1 MPLFMLNAT
10 IELFFVFLFA
20 LSMLFLLRKIARHER
35 IALVDKPNE
44 RKHHVGSIPLV
55 GGLSICLSIIYF
67 ISSNPT
73 LLPHSHLYAIS
84 ILVLVAVGVADD
96 KFDISVRLR
105 MGVQAG
111 LAMVMMHLAG
121 IKLVVLGNL
130 LALGNIM
137 LPSYI
142 DQVVTILAV
151 IGAINAFNMV
161 DGIDGLLGGLAS
173 VTFAAIGM
181 LFFLSG
187 HYGLAYLCCAFI
199 VVMLPYIL
207 FNLGFFGRT
216 RKVFMGD
223 AGSMLIGFTVIW
235 ILIDASQSTDQIQSL
250 RPVTALWLIALP
262 LFDMV
267 AIMMRRMRRG
277 DSPFKPDREHLHHIC
292 QRIGL
297 NSYQTLFAICGLAAL
312 FAVVGI
318 TGEIMMIPEY
328 IMFCGF
334 LICFALYTTLIFHIW
349 KVVSKIRSL
358 LSHNEKPCD
367 QGDLASKPETINLP

>member
-1 MPLFMLNAT
+1 MEFIPLPMLNAI
-10 IELFFVFLFA
+10 IEQFFVFLFA
-20 LSMLFLLRKIARHER
+20 LSLLFLLRKIARHER

-44 RKHHVGSIPLV
+44 RKHHVGSVPLV

-67 ISSNPT
+67 IFSNQM
-73 LLPHSHLYAIS
+73 LMPHSNLYAIS
-84 ILVLVAVGVADD
+84 IIVLVAVGVADD
-96 KFDISVRLR
+96 KFDISVRIR
-105 MGVQAG
+105 MLVQAA
-111 LAMVMMHLAG
+111 LAMIMMHMAG

-130 LALGNIM
+130 VGLGNIV
-137 LPSYI
+137 LPDYL
-142 DQVVTILAV
+142 DQIITILAV

-173 VTFAAIGM
+173 VTFAAMGI
-181 LFFLSG
+181 LFFFNG
-187 HYGLAYLCCAFI
+187 FYDLAYVCTAFI

-235 ILIDASQSTDQIQSL
+235 LLIDATQVAEHIQNF

-267 AIMMRRMRRG
+267 AIMIRRVRRG

-297 NSYQTLFAICGLAAL
+297 NSYQTLFAICGLAIF
-312 FAVVGI
+312 FAGVGI
-318 TGEIMMIPEY
+318 IGEFMQIPEY
-328 IMFCGF
+328 IMFYSF
-334 LICFALYTTLIFHIW
+334 LACFALYNAMIFYVW
-349 KVVSKIRSL
+349 KVVRKIRTL
-358 LSHNEKPCD
+358 RGNTTQQDTTK
-367 QGDLASKPETINLP
+367 SKAVISS